1 MLRFNRLANVA
12 FALGLWFCCGSEAGA
27 WQRPAAIVSSARVPI
42 ITVAD
47 GADACAVIDD
57 ALAETALGGAVERN
71 TNPQSALPGMCAWRS
86 ISTPGDGL
94 TVAVDAGGEDKYNF
108 DRSNLQVR
116 DLAGVGDQ
124 AFAFVSPAGFVQLGM
139 MKGATYI
146 TIVLE
151 LQNSRDRL
159 QRAEDLARAIAGRL

>member
-12 FALGLWFCCGSEAGA
+12 FASVLWFCCCTEADA
-27 WQRPAAIVSSARVPI
+27 WQRPAAVVSSARVPI
-42 ITVAD
+42 ATVAD

-57 ALAETALGGAVERN
+57 AVVEKVLGGAVERN

-86 ISTPGDGL
+86 MSTPGDGL

-108 DRSNLQVR
+108 DHSNLQVR
-116 DLAGVGDQ
+116 DLVGVGDQ

-139 MKGATYI
+139 MRGATYI

-159 QRAEDLARAIAGRL
+159 QRAEDLARFIAGRL